1 MSADERSGLQ
11 KLFDG
16 ARAVL
21 RPLLPRR
28 WRGGTPVVP
37 VVRLTGVIGFSTPL
51 RPGITLAGVARQL
64 DRAFAVRDAA
74 AVALSINSPGG
85 SPVQSHLIYRRIRDL
100 AAEKNRRVIAFAEDV
115 AASGGY
121 MIACAADEIV
131 CDTSSILGSIGV
143 VGGSF
148 GFDKLIERIGVERR
162 LYTSGEHKA
171 MLDPF
176 LPENPDDVSRLKAL
190 QHEIHND
197 FIALVKASRGA
208 RLTGPENTLFSGEYW
223 AGRKAVE
230 FGLADAIGDLRSTLR
245 ARFGDKVETPLI
257 AAERSLFGRLRPAVG
272 GASFEALMRRGD
284 LAGDLAGEV
293 LSAFEARALWAR
305 YGL

>member
-1 MSADERSGLQ
+1 MRN
-11 KLFDG
+11 
-16 ARAVL
+16 
-21 RPLLPRR
+21 
-28 WRGGTPVVP
+28 
-37 VVRLTGVIGFSTPL
+37 
-51 RPGITLAGVARQL
+51 
-64 DRAFAVRDAA
+64 AA
-74 AVALSINSPGG
+74 AVALLINSPGG

-100 AAEKNRRVIAFAEDV
+100 AAENNRRVIAFAEDV

-121 MIACAADEIV
+121 MIACAADEII
-131 CDTSSILGSIGV
+131 CDMSSILGSIGV

-148 GFDKLIERIGVERR
+148 GFEKLIERLGVQRR

-176 LPENPDDVSRLKAL
+176 LPEDPEDVARLKAL
-190 QHEIHND
+190 QREIHND
-197 FIALVKASRGA
+197 FIALVKLSRGA

-223 AGRKAVE
+223 AGRKSVE
-230 FGLADAIGDLRSTLR
+230 FGLADAIGDVRTTLR

-257 AAERSLFGRLRPAVG
+257 AAERSLFGRLRPAVEA
-272 GASFEALMRRGD
+272 ASMDALMRR
-284 LAGDLAGEV
+284 GDLAGEV